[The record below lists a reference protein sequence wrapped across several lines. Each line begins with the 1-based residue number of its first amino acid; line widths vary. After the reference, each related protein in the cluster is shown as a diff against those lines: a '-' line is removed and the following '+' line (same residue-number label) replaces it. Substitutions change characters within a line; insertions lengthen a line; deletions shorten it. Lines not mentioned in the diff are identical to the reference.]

1 MEKGRYLW
9 YKIANDVKV
18 KLSHVNSLSYHK
30 WIPTVHKYDTY
41 DTCFFCI
48 KETLEKSGVSRSCM
62 TWTRSHLAGK
72 DCDSTF
78 E

>member
-41 DTCFFCI
+41 DTCFFF
-48 KETLEKSGVSRSCM
+48 
-62 TWTRSHLAGK
+62 A
-72 DCDSTF
+72 
-78 E
+78 